1 LLGGLAPWRFKI
13 HHQGT
18 KNAKMRFSRLRRERT
33 SVLSV
38 LSVVNLP
45 AFLHSFLSPERI
57 GLGSF
62 RKT

>member
-1 LLGGLAPWRFKI
+1 LAPWRFKI

-38 LSVVNLP
+38 VNLP